1 MTTMTNDSA
10 ALDADGSLM
19 LLANDLLY
27 KAFEMR
33 CSDFNVEPDKEQVVL
48 RYLVNR
54 ETIKEMQLPK
64 DVHSELVFCYKALAG
79 LNIQQSDRPQDKKAT
94 IPIGGKDIV
103 IRVTA
108 IPGEYGETIAVS
120 FKFPD

>member
-1 MTTMTNDSA
+1 MRRYCGRLIGQDVDSNNLQGCSGFMTSMTNDSA
-10 ALDADGSLM
+10 SLDADGSLM

-33 CSDFNVEPDKEQVVL
+33 CSDFNVEPDAEQVVL

-79 LNIQQSDRPQDKKAT
+79 LNIA
-94 IPIGGKDIV
+94 
-103 IRVTA
+103 
-108 IPGEYGETIAVS
+108 
-120 FKFPD
+120 